1 MVIYMKFDLEV
12 KYTQKDTNKVRI
24 IIQANPNQEDIENI
38 ISYIKNYDKNR
49 QTALVSDGYIT
60 KEVKVENIISF
71 FSEDKINYCRTRNKI
86 YKIKSKLYELEN
98 INNNFI
104 RISKNCVVNF
114 EQVDYFDMSEKGK
127 IIVKLSDGTEELVA
141 RRRLKY
147 VLDFLRERSI

>member
-1 MVIYMKFDLEV
+1 MKFDLEV

>member
-60 KEVKVENIISF
+60 KEVKIENIISF